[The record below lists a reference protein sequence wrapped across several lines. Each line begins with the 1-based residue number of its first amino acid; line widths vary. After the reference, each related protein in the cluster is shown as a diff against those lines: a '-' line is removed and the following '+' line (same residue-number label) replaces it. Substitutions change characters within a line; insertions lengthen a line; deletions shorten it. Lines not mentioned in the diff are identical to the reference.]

1 MLADFLLALKA
12 ERGLVVVD
20 RTKVPLTRLTL
31 AGVQMTP
38 HYGGHDSYI
47 IGHTP

>member
-1 MLADFLLALKA
+1 MELTLADFLLAFKA

-31 AGVQMTP
+31 AGVQMTLTT
-38 HYGGHDSYI
+38 GVM
-47 IGHTP
+47 TRTL